1 MLPRNIHSSLF
12 IMAVEKICIYVVE
25 LEVNFVGWIMDV
37 LRTGTVSGVGIASP
51 VAYPRT
57 AGAWRVLAADFCLA
71 I

>member
-1 MLPRNIHSSLF
+1 
-12 IMAVEKICIYVVE
+12 
-25 LEVNFVGWIMDV
+25 MDV

-57 AGAWRVLAADFCLA
+57 AGAWRSLAADFCLA